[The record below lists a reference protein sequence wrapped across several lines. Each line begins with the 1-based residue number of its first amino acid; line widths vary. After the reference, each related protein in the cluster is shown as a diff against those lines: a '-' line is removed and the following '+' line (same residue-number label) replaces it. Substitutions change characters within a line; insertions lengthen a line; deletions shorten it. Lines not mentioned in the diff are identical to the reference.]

1 MSIDEFLTPEEV
13 SKLLKVTRLTVYRWI
28 KEGELK
34 AVKAG
39 RAVRVRREDLEAFL
53 KDVEGEK

>member
-1 MSIDEFLTPEEV
+1 MSIDEYLTPEEI

-28 KEGELK
+28 KEGKLK

-39 RAVRVRREDLEAFL
+39 RAVRIRREDLEKFL
-53 KDVEGEK
+53 DRD